1 LNEITK
7 EIAQLG
13 AEKNRLEEEW
23 LQVTVLLEG

>member
-1 LNEITK
+1 
-7 EIAQLG
+7 IAQLG